1 MHTHIHPC
9 MHGYMDA
16 CIHAC
21 MQYMLACNT
30 CLHANTHAC
39 TQACIDT
46 YMHTCIH
53 VSAKAC
59 IHACI
64 HEDRHTYIHHIRS
77 HHITYTNLNV
87 HFQPPRK
94 SRSFSIL
101 PFKMVGKALI
111 ALTPQARRSSIG
123 RTWWRESWWTQMS
136 PRCWDAAG
144 NGHTE
149 NFGYGNPLCFRT
161 SGLQIPDLFSG
172 SQCRNRD

>member
-77 HHITYTNLNV
+77 HHITYTKTP
-87 HFQPPRK
+87 Q
-94 SRSFSIL
+94 RSFPTSPKVTIIFNSTVQNGGQGTYCSDSASSAIINWADL
-101 PFKMVGKALI
+101 VTRVLMDADVPTLLGCSWE
-111 ALTPQARRSSIG
+111 RSY
-123 RTWWRESWWTQMS
+123 RELWLWES
-136 PRCWDAAG
+136 PLFLFLD
-144 NGHTE
+144 
-149 NFGYGNPLCFRT
+149 FRFQIFLG
-161 SGLQIPDLFSG
+161 GLFM
-172 SQCRNRD
+172 